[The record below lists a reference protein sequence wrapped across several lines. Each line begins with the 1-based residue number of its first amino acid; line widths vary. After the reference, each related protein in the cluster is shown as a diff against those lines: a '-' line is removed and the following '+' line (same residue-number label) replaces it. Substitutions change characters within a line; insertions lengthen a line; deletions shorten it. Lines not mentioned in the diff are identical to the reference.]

1 MLGGSRV
8 KAAAWFPNLR
18 GQQFRESWRARL
30 FNGKPS
36 MSSRTKLTLA
46 LVFLFVPA
54 AWSVLTGYTPNSVLR
69 YLAEVG
75 HGPWVQIGHRAVAF
89 SLIADV
95 LALLT
100 CLAGCILIG
109 RLAYRL
115 RDQVPFFLT
124 LGVLAIFVICFVL
137 QRLLGYLLWLP
148 IGRLGPELIMIRA
161 VAVVVIAM
169 GVAVLY
175 PYVRTMVSAFLSAS
189 KEHEK
194 FEVAAES
201 SLDAF
206 YILES
211 VRDAA
216 KNVIDFRFTYVN
228 ANGERRFGRPR
239 AELLS
244 KNLSELMP
252 YVASTNLL
260 ERYKQVVATG
270 VPFIDEHE
278 VKRENGEPYWI
289 VMQVVKLGD
298 GVAVTNRD
306 VTNERAH
313 LHQIANLHEFTQ
325 SMIENAPF
333 SIIAT
338 DPVGTV
344 IAMNPAAEG
353 LTYYRKHELIG
364 QHSMVV
370 LHDPSEMSARSVQLS
385 KDLRQPVQA
394 GFGSLIARPKQGQTD
409 EHEWTYVR
417 KDGSRIWVNLAMTAL
432 KTDGDKIAGY
442 LGIAFDITE
451 RKKLTEY
458 VNHLAHHDQLTG
470 LPNRVLLED
479 RMRQA
484 IQRAKRN
491 RHKVAV
497 LMVDIDYFKRI
508 NDSLG
513 HTAGDSLLDAIAKK
527 LCSAVRQTDTV
538 ARMGGDEFVIVMPEF
553 RDEKDAVRCA
563 ESIIQKV
570 STPTMLGNREVN
582 VTVSVGLCIFPD
594 CASDADS
601 LLKNADAAMYEAKE
615 GGRNSFH
622 VFNQSMIVATADKI
636 EFEHDLRHALVNG
649 EMSLH
654 YQPQV
659 SCITGEMIGVE
670 ALLRWMHPRR
680 GMVPPSQFIPLAEA
694 TGLIV
699 PIGEWAIRTACHEGK
714 ELQDS
719 LGREL
724 VIAVN
729 LSPRQFRQ
737 KSLAAQVAVALRE
750 SGLPAR
756 SLEIEITEQ
765 TLMSSSAATNET
777 LTQLRKLGVKIAIDD
792 FGTGFSSFSYLL
804 QYEVDRLKIDR
815 SFVNRSA
822 DDPNAAAIVRAI
834 ISMAHGLNLK
844 VVAEGVETHGQLNF
858 LLRRRCDEA
867 QGFYFGRPVP
877 ASMVLEMAQRIGIQ
891 RERDVEPLR
900 VLA

>member
-1 MLGGSRV
+1 MV
-8 KAAAWFPNLR
+8 T
-18 GQQFRESWRARL
+18 
-30 FNGKPS
+30 GKLS
-36 MSSRTKLTLA
+36 TSSRTKLILSFALFAPAALWLLTGPIPTASWTQRGRWA
-46 LVFLFVPA
+46 LV
-54 AWSVLTGYTPNSVLR
+54 S
-69 YLAEVG
+69 
-75 HGPWVQIGHRAVAF
+75 
-89 SLIADV
+89 SLIGDG
-95 LALLT
+95 LAWLT
-100 CLAGCILIG
+100 CLAACLLII

-115 RDQVPFFLT
+115 RDRAPFGLT
-124 LGVLAIFVICFVL
+124 AY
-137 QRLLGYLLWLP
+137 LLGLFMVCFGVQRVVGYFAWSHP
-148 IGRLGPELIMIRA
+148 GRLAPALEMFRA
-161 VAVVVIAM
+161 ATSVLVAM
-169 GVAVLY
+169 GAAVLF
-175 PYVRTMVSAFLSAS
+175 PYVRSMMGAVISAN

-194 FEVAAES
+194 FVVAAES

-206 YILES
+206 YIFET
-211 VRDAA
+211 VRDDA
-216 KNVIDFRFTYVN
+216 KNIVDFRFSYVN
-228 ANGERRFGRPR
+228 ENGEHRLGKPR
-239 AELLS
+239 AELLGR
-244 KNLSELMP
+244 NLSEVLP
-252 YVASTNLL
+252 YVVSTNLL
-260 ERYKQVVATG
+260 ERYKHVVLSG
-270 VPFIDEHE
+270 IPFTDEHLVE
-278 VKRENGEPYWI
+278 REGVEPYWI
-289 VMQVVKLGD
+289 VTQVVKLGD
-298 GVAVTNRD
+298 GAAVTNRD
-306 VTNERAH
+306 VTEERAH
-313 LHQIANLHEFTQ
+313 QHQITNLNELTQ

-338 DPVGTV
+338 DPAGTV
-344 IAMNPAAEG
+344 TAMNPAAES
-353 LTYYRKHELIG
+353 LTFYRKHELIG
-364 QHSMVV
+364 QHSMVM
-370 LHDPSEMSARSVQLS
+370 LHDPAEMSARAVQLS
-385 KDLRQPVQA
+385 KDLDEPVQA
-394 GFGSLIARPKQGQTD
+394 GFSSLIARPRHGQTD

-432 KTDGDKIAGY
+432 KTEGEKIAGY

-470 LPNRVLLED
+470 LPNRVLLDD

-491 RHKVAV
+491 RHKVAL
-497 LMVDIDYFKRI
+497 LMVDVDYFKRI

-513 HTAGDSLLDAIAKK
+513 HAAGDSLLDTIAKK

-553 RDEKDAVRCA
+553 RDEKDAEKCA
-563 ESIIQKV
+563 EAIIQKV

-594 CASDADS
+594 CAHDAES
-601 LLKNADAAMYEAKE
+601 LLKNADAALYAAKE

-622 VFNQSMIVATADKI
+622 VFNQSMIVSTADKL
-636 EFEHDLRHALVNG
+636 EFEHDLRHALLNG
-649 EMSLH
+649 ELSLH

-659 SCITGEMIGVE
+659 SCITGDVIGVE
-670 ALLRWMHPRR
+670 ALLRWNHPRR
-680 GMVPPSQFIPLAEA
+680 GLIPPAQFIPLAEA

-699 PIGEWAIRTACHEGK
+699 PIGEWAIRTACHEGR
-714 ELQDS
+714 ELQGS

-724 VIAVN
+724 VVAVN

-737 KSLAAQVAVALRE
+737 KNLASLVGMALRE

-765 TLMSSSAATNET
+765 TLMTNSVATKET
-777 LTQLRKLGVKIAIDD
+777 LMQLRKLGVKIAIDD

-844 VVAEGVETHGQLNF
+844 VVAEGVETSDQLDF

-867 QGFYFGRPVP
+867 QGFLFGKPVP
-877 ASMVLEMAQRIGIQ
+877 AGMV
-891 RERDVEPLR
+891 REAARLIAERRDAELVR
-900 VLA
+900 VTA

>member
-1 MLGGSRV
+1 MVTS
-8 KAAAWFPNLR
+8 KI
-18 GQQFRESWRARL
+18 
-30 FNGKPS
+30 S
-36 MSSRTKLTLA
+36 MPSRTKLA
-46 LVFLFVPA
+46 LSFALFAPTA
-54 AWSVLTGYTPNSVLR
+54 LIILSGPSPTAVLK
-69 YLAEVG
+69 YLQRNQQG
-75 HGPWVQIGHRAVAF
+75 SWTQLGHRAFAF
-89 SLIADV
+89 SLIADG
-95 LALLT
+95 LAFFT
-100 CLAGCILIG
+100 CLAACFLLF
-109 RLAYRL
+109 RLAQHL
-115 RDQVPFFLT
+115 RDRVPFGLMTYILGLFL
-124 LGVLAIFVICFVL
+124 VCFGL
-137 QRLLGYLLWLP
+137 QRLAVYLLAWLDP
-148 IGRLGPELIMIRA
+148 AGQFGPELQMVRMTA
-161 VAVVVIAM
+161 AVVVAM
-169 GVAVLY
+169 GAAVLF
-175 PYVRTMVSAFLSAS
+175 PYVRSMIEAVISAD
-189 KEHEK
+189 EDREK
-194 FEVAAES
+194 FLAAAES

-211 VRDAA
+211 VRDEA
-216 KNVIDFRFTYVN
+216 NNIVDFRFTYAN
-228 ANGERRFGRPR
+228 ANGEQRLDRSR
-239 AELLS
+239 AELFGA
-244 KNLSELMP
+244 NVSEVLP
-252 YVASTNLL
+252 YLVSTNIL
-260 ERYKQVVATG
+260 ERIKQAVLTG
-270 VPFIDEHE
+270 VAFIDEHQ
-278 VKRENGEPYWI
+278 VTRAGMEPYWI

-306 VTNERAH
+306 VTDERARQ
-313 LHQIANLHEFTQ
+313 HQIADLNEFTQ

-338 DPVGTV
+338 DPAGTV
-344 IAMNPAAEG
+344 TAMNPAAES
-353 LTYYRKHELIG
+353 LTLYRKHELIG
-364 QHSMVV
+364 QHSMVM
-370 LHDPSEMSARSVQLS
+370 LHDSAEMSARAVQLS
-385 KDLRQPVQA
+385 KDMGEAVQA
-394 GFGSLIARPKQGQTD
+394 GFGSLIAKPKQGQTD

-432 KTDGDKIAGY
+432 KTQSEGGEKIVGY

-451 RKKLTEY
+451 RKKLTEF

-470 LPNRVLLED
+470 LPNRVLLDD
-479 RMRQA
+479 RMQQA

-497 LMVDIDYFKRI
+497 LMVDVDYFKRI

-513 HTAGDSLLDAIAKK
+513 HSAGDSLLDSIAKK

-563 ESIIQKV
+563 EAILQKV

-594 CASDADS
+594 CAHDAES
-601 LLKNADAAMYEAKE
+601 LLKNADAALYEAKE
-615 GGRNSFH
+615 SGRNAFH
-622 VFNQSMIVATADKI
+622 LFNQSMIVATADKL
-636 EFEHDLRHALVNG
+636 EFEHDLRHALING
-649 EMSLH
+649 ELSLH

-659 SCITGEMIGVE
+659 SCLTGDVIGME
-670 ALLRWMHPRR
+670 ALLRWTHPRR
-680 GMVPPSQFIPLAEA
+680 GSIPPAQFIPLAEA
-694 TGLIV
+694 TGMIV

-719 LGREL
+719 FGREL

-737 KSLAAQVAVALRE
+737 KNLAAQVGMALRE

-765 TLMSSSAATNET
+765 TLMSSSAATNDT
-777 LTQLRKLGVKIAIDD
+777 LKQLRKLGVKVAIDD

-815 SFVNRSA
+815 SFVNRSD

-844 VVAEGVETHGQLNF
+844 VVAEGVETTGQLDF

-867 QGFYFGRPVP
+867 QGFYFGKAVP
-877 ASMVLEMAQRIGIQ
+877 AGMV
-891 RERDVEPLR
+891 REAARLIAVRRDATPAR
-900 VLA
+900 AIA

>member
-1 MLGGSRV
+1 MAIDKLSTI
-8 KAAAWFPNLR
+8 
-18 GQQFRESWRARL
+18 
-30 FNGKPS
+30 
-36 MSSRTKLTLA
+36 SRTRLILSFA
-46 LVFLFVPA
+46 LFAPA
-54 AWSVLTGYTPNSVLR
+54 ALWLLTGPIPAASWT
-69 YLAEVG
+69 
-75 HGPWVQIGHRAVAF
+75 QQGHRALAA
-89 SLIADV
+89 SIIADG
-95 LALLT
+95 LAWLT
-100 CLAGCILIG
+100 CLVACLLIL

-115 RDQVPFFLT
+115 RDRAPFGLT
-124 LGVLAIFVICFVL
+124 AYLLGLFMVCFAL
-137 QRLLGYLLWLP
+137 QRAAGYFVFNHL
-148 IGRLGPELIMIRA
+148 GRLSPALEMVRA
-161 VAVVVIAM
+161 AASVLVAM
-169 GVAVLY
+169 GAAVLF
-175 PYVRTMVSAFLSAS
+175 PYVRTIIGAVISAN

-194 FEVAAES
+194 FVVATES

-206 YILES
+206 YIFES
-211 VRDAA
+211 VRDDA
-216 KNVIDFRFTYVN
+216 KNIVDFRISYVN
-228 ANGERRFGRPR
+228 ENGEQSIGKPR
-239 AELLS
+239 AELLGR
-244 KNLSELMP
+244 NLSEVLP
-252 YVASTNLL
+252 YLVSTKMMD
-260 ERYKQVVATG
+260 RYKQVVLSG
-270 VPFIDEHE
+270 IPFTDEHVVE
-278 VKRENGEPYWI
+278 REGVDPYWI
-289 VMQVVKLGD
+289 VMQVVRLGD

-306 VTNERAH
+306 VTEERAH
-313 LHQIANLHEFTQ
+313 QHQIANLNELTQ

-338 DPVGTV
+338 DPAGTV
-344 IAMNPAAEG
+344 TAMNPAAES
-353 LTYYRKHELIG
+353 LTFYRKHELIG
-364 QHSMVV
+364 QHSMVM
-370 LHDPSEMSARSVQLS
+370 LHDPAEMSVRAVQLS
-385 KDLRQPVQA
+385 KDMHQPVQA
-394 GFGSLIARPKQGQTD
+394 GFNSLIAKPRQGQTD

-432 KTDGDKIAGY
+432 KTEGGKIAGY

-470 LPNRVLLED
+470 LPNRVLLDD

-497 LMVDIDYFKRI
+497 LMVDVDYFKRI

-513 HTAGDSLLDAIAKK
+513 HSAGDSLLDSIAKK

-553 RDEKDAVRCA
+553 RDEKDAERCA
-563 ESIIQKV
+563 EAIIQKV

-601 LLKNADAAMYEAKE
+601 LLKNADQALYEAKE
-615 GGRNSFH
+615 SGRNAFH
-622 VFNQSMIVATADKI
+622 VFNQSMVVATADKL
-636 EFEHDLRHALVNG
+636 EFEHDLRHALING
-649 EMSLH
+649 ELSLH

-659 SCITGEMIGVE
+659 SCITGDVIGVE
-670 ALLRWMHPRR
+670 ALLRWTHPRR
-680 GMVPPSQFIPLAEA
+680 GSIPPTQFIPLAEA
-694 TGLIV
+694 TGLIL

-714 ELQDS
+714 ELQNT

-724 VIAVN
+724 VVAVN

-737 KSLAAQVAVALRE
+737 KNLAALVEMALRE

-756 SLEIEITEQ
+756 SLEIEITEN
-765 TLMSSSAATNET
+765 TLMSNSASTKDT
-777 LTQLRKLGVKIAIDD
+777 LMQLRKLGVKIAIDD

-844 VVAEGVETHGQLNF
+844 VVAEGVETNGQLDF

-867 QGFYFGRPVP
+867 QGFFFGKPVP
-877 ASMVLEMAQRIGIQ
+877 AGMIREAARLIAERRDSEMSKAI
-891 RERDVEPLR
+891 
-900 VLA
+900 A

>member
-1 MLGGSRV
+1 
-8 KAAAWFPNLR
+8 
-18 GQQFRESWRARL
+18 
-30 FNGKPS
+30 
-36 MSSRTKLTLA
+36 MSSRTKVVLTLA
-46 LVFLFVPA
+46 LFAPVTLII
-54 AWSVLTGYTPNSVLR
+54 LTGSRPSAM
-69 YLAEVG
+69 LAYFAG
-75 HGPWVQIGHRAVAF
+75 RANGPWAQLGNRALTF
-89 SLIADV
+89 SLIAD
-95 LALLT
+95 
-100 CLAGCILIG
+100 CLAWITCVAACLLIG

-115 RDQVPFFLT
+115 RDRVPFGLT
-124 LGVLAIFVICFVL
+124 ASILGLVTVCFGL
-137 QRLLGYLLWLP
+137 QRLLGYALWLRL
-148 IGRLGPELIMIRA
+148 GRLGPDLAILRA
-161 VAVVVIAM
+161 AASVIVAM
-169 GVAVLY
+169 GAAVLY
-175 PYVRTMVSAFLSAS
+175 PYARDMIAALTAAN

-211 VRDAA
+211 VRDNAN
-216 KNVIDFRFTYVN
+216 KIVDFRFTYAN
-228 ANGERRFGRPR
+228 ANGEQRLGIPR
-239 AELLS
+239 AKLLGKS
-244 KNLSELMP
+244 LTEVLP
-252 YVASTNLL
+252 YVVTANVL
-260 ERYKQVVATG
+260 ERFKQVVASN
-270 VPFIDEHE
+270 VPFTDEHE
-278 VKRENGEPYWI
+278 VMREGEEPYWI

-306 VTNERAH
+306 VTEERAY
-313 LHQIANLHEFTQ
+313 LHQIANLNEFTQ

-338 DPVGTV
+338 DPAGTV
-344 IAMNPAAEG
+344 TAMNPAAES
-353 LTYYRKHELIG
+353 LTFYRKHELIG
-364 QHSMVV
+364 QHSMVM
-370 LHDPSEMSARSVQLS
+370 LHDPAEMSARAVQLS
-385 KDLRQPVQA
+385 KDLKEPVQA
-394 GFGSLIARPKQGQTD
+394 GFNSLIARPRQGQTD

-432 KTDGDKIAGY
+432 KSEGDKIAGY

-470 LPNRVLLED
+470 LPNRVLLDD

-491 RHKVAV
+491 RYKVAV
-497 LMVDIDYFKRI
+497 MMVDIDYFKRI

-513 HTAGDSLLDAIAKK
+513 HTAGDALLDAVAKK
-527 LCSAVRQTDTV
+527 LCTAVRQTDTV

-553 RDEKDAVRCA
+553 RDERDAVRCA
-563 ESIIQKV
+563 EAIIQKV

-601 LLKNADAAMYEAKE
+601 LLKNADAALYEAKE

-622 VFNQSMIVATADKI
+622 VFNQSMVVATADKL
-636 EFEHDLRHALVNG
+636 EFEHDLRHALING
-649 EMSLH
+649 ELSLH

-659 SCITGEMIGVE
+659 SCITGEVIGVE
-670 ALLRWMHPRR
+670 ALLRWLHPRR
-680 GMVPPSQFIPLAEA
+680 GMIPPAQFIPLAEA

-737 KSLAAQVAVALRE
+737 RNLSALVGMALRE

-765 TLMSSSAATNET
+765 TLMSNSASTNET
-777 LTQLRKLGVKIAIDD
+777 LVQLRKLGVKIAIDD

-815 SFVNRSA
+815 GFVNKSVE
-822 DDPNAAAIVRAI
+822 DPNAAAIVRAI

-844 VVAEGVETHGQLNF
+844 VVAEGVETNGQLNF

-877 ASMVLEMAQRIGIQ
+877 AAMVHEAARLIAVQRDTEP
-891 RERDVEPLR
+891 ERAAVNF
-900 VLA
+900 